1 MSDELKTWI
10 PKPKDEELWHI
21 AQLLRQHC
29 RETHCNECI
38 FHCSN
43 RLNIR
48 CILHDG
54 NDPRLWLLDRRKGD
68 CEEGGEK

>member
-1 MSDELKTWI
+1 MSDELKAWI
-10 PKPKDEELWHI
+10 PKPKDDELWYA

-29 RETHCNECI
+29 RETNCNDCI
-38 FHCSN
+38 FNCN

-54 NDPRLWLLDRRKGD
+54 NDPMLWLLDRRKGD
-68 CEEGGEK
+68 CEEVEE